1 MRIELII
8 DPQVIPKPT
17 SVLNI
22 SGLFRNCLPTKR
34 SALRIGTVTMSLGIV
49 NYDPKHAVGFGSVA
63 NLVKAG
69 NIMIELL

>member
-34 SALRIGTVTMSLGIV
+34 SALGIGTIIMSLGLV
-49 NYDPKHAVGFGSVA
+49 YYDPKHAAGFVSTT
-63 NLVKAG
+63 
-69 NIMIELL
+69 